1 MEGHILCTIDV
12 VALYPNISH
21 EKGMASFRKFLNT
34 KTEKKVTTET
44 LVELSEIVLKNNI
57 FQFNKKTLKVLRGL
71 AIGTK
76 FAPPYAIIFMADLG
90 EKILE
95 DNELQ
100 PH

>member
-1 MEGHILCTIDV
+1 MI
-12 VALYPNISH
+12 
-21 EKGMASFRKFLNT
+21 
-34 KTEKKVTTET
+34 TET

-57 FQFNKKTLKVLRGL
+57 FQFNEKILKELRGL

-100 PH
+100 PHWAADILMIYFLSGNMEKIL

>member
-21 EKGMASFRKFLNT
+21 EKGMASFRKFLHA
-34 KTEKKVTTET
+34 KTEKKVITET

-57 FQFNKKTLKVLRGL
+57 FQFNEKILKELRGL

-76 FAPPYAIIFMADLG
+76 FAPPYAIIFMAYLG